1 MSDDG
6 LQALSSHIA
15 SVLGADVLSADVR
28 LGELVISAR
37 SAAIAR
43 VLQYLRDDVR
53 CEFGVLVDICGV
65 DYPERE
71 ARFEIVYNL
80 LSLTLNQR
88 ARVKVAAREDEM
100 VRMASERGRSKNT
113 LAAYR
118 RDLGMYSEWLDE
130 QGSDLHSVDR
140 ELLDSYVNRQI
151 GRAHV

>member
-88 ARVKVAAREDEM
+88 ALVKVAAREDEM
-100 VRMASERGRSKNT
+100 VPTVAGVYSSAGWYERET
-113 LAAYR
+113 W
-118 RDLGMYSEWLDE
+118 DLYGVPFAD
-130 QGSDLHSVDR
+130 
-140 ELLDSYVNRQI
+140 QI